1 VGRGSKE
8 GKVFFSEEKKQ
19 KTSMTLSLSSQAAP
33 TPEFA
38 KVFCFFSSEKK
49 TFLPP
54 AFLRP
59 RRLIASKSLTF
70 RH

>member
-1 VGRGSKE
+1 
-8 GKVFFSEEKKQ
+8 
-19 KTSMTLSLSSQAAP
+19 MTLSLSSQAAP